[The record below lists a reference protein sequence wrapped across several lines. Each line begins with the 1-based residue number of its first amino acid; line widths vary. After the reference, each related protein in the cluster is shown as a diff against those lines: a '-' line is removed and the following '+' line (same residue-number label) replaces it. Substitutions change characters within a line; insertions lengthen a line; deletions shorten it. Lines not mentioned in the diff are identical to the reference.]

1 MIVPLVLSPNLFN
14 FQNLTDEQLNNKFLQ
29 LKLIFDQN
37 IDRSV
42 YIFDCLDFLLSN
54 IKENFNAIKEDDV
67 KLFIKHILVKKIAQ
81 RKKKLEINEGKKDDL
96 EQICNIFIDLVQ
108 KGKDIYGLYANVL
121 DCSSLNCTDC
131 IRKYDPNGKC
141 INIDTYGDTELA
153 KKINKRSYIIG
164 NDFDVERFK
173 TELIFPIIK
182 YSKLIKIYDK
192 QISNLDFRTNDIPE
206 NYKRNILYWMNYFYS
221 INNLIEI
228 KIYTS
233 YKDKS
238 NKILLESKLQELES
252 LVKEQNPDI
261 NFEIRII
268 EEENHERYYSTDLV
282 FFSCD
287 RGIDL
292 IDSNGRLRD
301 DIHINIIDSDE
312 SQKIAQKLNWY

>member
-14 FQNLTDEQLNNKFLQ
+14 FQNLTDEQLKNKFLQ

-67 KLFIKHILVKKIAQ
+67 KLFIKHILVKKITQ

-108 KGKDIYGLYANVL
+108 KGNDIYGLYANVL

-131 IRKYDPNGKC
+131 IKEYDPNGKC

-153 KKINKRSYIIG
+153 KKLNKRSYIIG

-192 QISNLDFRTNDIPE
+192 QISNLDFRTNDTPE

-268 EEENHERYYSTDLV
+268 EEENHERYYCTDLV

-292 IDSNGRLRD
+292 IDSNGALRD

-312 SQKIAQKLNWY
+312 SQKINQKLKWL